1 MNLGLA
7 TSCGYGVVGVM
18 SIVGFVIENQEDHP
32 PLISKTNFDKVLA
45 RQRPTVSKL
54 DLDVHERFTKEF
66 GEEGLVCIPINPK
79 NCDEFDPSAVPTLSQ
94 ISGFFGTQVRRNPSS
109 RSVHRDSQQH
119 EETLYCMKLMAII
132 RLSTAHDKLKLRRQV
147 LKSYVETAL
156 QVLHFAIY
164 NQELTEMEKCEQER
178 EKELRKN
185 SSTDHDAGS
194 NVSSHKRRAESDAGD
209 EPTHHEAGGV
219 GGVTN

>member
-1 MNLGLA
+1 MCMKDSPRSLEKKVEEKLMTMV
-7 TSCGYGVVGVM
+7 TSIHAVAMIC
-18 SIVGFVIENQEDHP
+18 
-32 PLISKTNFDKVLA
+32 
-45 RQRPTVSKL
+45 
-54 DLDVHERFTKEF
+54 
-66 GEEGLVCIPINPK
+66 LVCIPINPK

-119 EETLYCMKLMAII
+119 
-132 RLSTAHDKLKLRRQV
+132 
-147 LKSYVETAL
+147 AL

>member
-1 MNLGLA
+1 MIGL
-7 TSCGYGVVGVM
+7 VLLM
-18 SIVGFVIENQEDHP
+18 KHNIIP

-66 GEEGLVCIPINPK
+66 GEEGLVCFPINPK
-79 NCDEFDPSAVPTLSQ
+79 NCEEFDPSAVPTLSQ
-94 ISGFFGTQVRRNPSS
+94 T
-109 RSVHRDSQQH
+109 

-164 NQELTEMEKCEQER
+164 NQELTEMEKREQER

-194 NVSSHKRRAESDAGD
+194 NVSSHKCRAESDAGD